1 MKSFKSS
8 PAATVAAVAL
18 TLSLLIFI
26 VFHAAWGFLVT
37 SVVLTM
43 YLLDFKNRILNSFSS
58 RFIVSLLVLLASFQ
72 VEALL
77 FAVLHLHVNAAV
89 YALLASLLSIVG
101 VFTASTRGKT
111 LSLPKLS
118 SLDAILLV
126 PAVLISSLYTARVI
140 LPKEDNTMSII
151 RSMTLAADD
160 SMHFSM
166 YEDLLRSDSNLLS
179 FTKDN
184 REMALQQQ
192 GYPMGWHLSGSV
204 ITGLFSPE
212 LKNSSMN
219 AKIASYFVLKVMSF
233 FLIIF
238 TTTLLVWQLAVSI
251 IDKSKRNKLST
262 ILGLYFIVAFSTF
275 FTALPQ
281 FFEGFFSFLPIILY
295 ALLFTLFAIEL
306 STADKSDQPKV
317 HAVLLVSIICAA
329 TCWLL
334 TFPVFLLA
342 YIFMQVSKAKKI
354 RDISRLNVAAIAV
367 SVIVFLIQCYILV
380 TSTSKSFSAISAPG
394 GITVPDF
401 TLFTLLNI
409 FLVFFAVK
417 QKFVNIFKPLFV
429 TVLSLYIIMAPI
441 LAYISLKSQVIT
453 YYFQKMEVIS
463 FVILVPVALVT
474 LFMYVQKLELT
485 AHQKLNNSTTLVAFA
500 VLVVMAVPSVIGYTY
515 FVNIVNRVHGYQLS
529 HQDASILKDSVF
541 DKHFGKLTEQ
551 YYFYYPNSLPS
562 SILASNIAR
571 VGYHNEGCQSA
582 ITNAAYGDA
591 SAYSGAI
598 KTCKN
603 IDTITL
609 VTDKSGQEM
618 LKRALMH
625 DNIDVSRVKFTLTD

>member
-1 MKSFKSS
+1 MKSFKLTR
-8 PAATVAAVAL
+8 AAAIAVSGL
-18 TLSLLIFI
+18 ILSTFILIL
-26 VFHAAWGFLVT
+26 FHASWGFLVT
-37 SVVLTM
+37 AIVLTM
-43 YLLDFKNRILNSFSS
+43 YLFSFKNPVLNSFSA
-58 RFIVSLLVLLASFQ
+58 RAIISLLAILASFQ

-77 FAVLHLHVNAAV
+77 FAVLHVHVNALV
-89 YALLASLLSIVG
+89 YTLIAYIFSFAG
-101 VFTASTRGKT
+101 VLITHKRGAR

-118 SLDAILLV
+118 AFDAIILV
-126 PAVLISSLYTARVI
+126 PAVLISGLYTARVI
-140 LPKEDNTMSII
+140 APKEDNATSII

-184 REMALQQQ
+184 HSMALQQQ

-204 ITGLFSPE
+204 ITGSVSPD

-219 AKIASYFVLKVMSF
+219 AKIVSYFALKVMSF

-238 TTTLLVWQLAVSI
+238 VITLLVWQLAMSI
-251 IDKSKRNKLST
+251 IDKSRRNKAST
-262 ILGLYFIVAFSTF
+262 VLGLYFIVAFSTF

-295 ALLFTLFAIEL
+295 SLLFTLFAIEL
-306 STADKSDQPKV
+306 STADKNDQPKV
-317 HAVLLVSIICAA
+317 HAILIISILCAA

-334 TFPVFLLA
+334 TFPVFLVA
-342 YIFMQVSKAKKI
+342 YIFMQVSGAKRM
-354 RDISRLNVAAIAV
+354 RDISKANIIAIAAC
-367 SVIVFLIQCYILV
+367 VIVFLLQCYILI

-409 FLVFFAVK
+409 FLVFFAIK
-417 QKFVNIFKPLFV
+417 QKFESIFKPLFV
-429 TVLSLYIIMAPI
+429 IILSLYLIMAPI

-453 YYFQKMEVIS
+453 YYFQKMEVLS

-474 LFMYVQKLELT
+474 LFMYVQRLELT
-485 AHQKLNNSTTLVAFA
+485 PHQRLNNSSTLVALA
-500 VLVVMAVPSVIGYTY
+500 VLVVMTVPSVIGYTY

-529 HQDASILKDSVF
+529 HQDARILEGSVF
-541 DKHFGKLTEQ
+541 NKRFGELSKQ

-571 VGYHNEGCQSA
+571 VGYFNEGCQSA

-591 SAYSGAI
+591 SVYSAAI
-598 KTCKN
+598 KTCK
-603 IDTITL
+603 DTSTITL
-609 VTDKSGQEM
+609 VTDKAGEAL
-618 LKRALMH
+618 LKRALLQ
-625 DNIDVSRVKFTLTD
+625 DKVNISNIHFTLTD